1 MESYRP
7 ENTCTKQ
14 ILFEVENDVLTDVK
28 FIGGCSGN
36 NQGIR
41 KLVVGMHPEEIIE
54 KLEGIQCKN
63 GTSCPDQFA
72 KALKHFLDEERQQ

>member
-14 ILFEVENDVLTDVK
+14 ILFELDGDILTDVK

-41 KLVVGMHPEEIIE
+41 NLVVGMPAEDVIE

-63 GTSCPDQFA
+63 GTSCPDQLA
-72 KALKHFLDEERQQ
+72 KAIRHYLEHEQ